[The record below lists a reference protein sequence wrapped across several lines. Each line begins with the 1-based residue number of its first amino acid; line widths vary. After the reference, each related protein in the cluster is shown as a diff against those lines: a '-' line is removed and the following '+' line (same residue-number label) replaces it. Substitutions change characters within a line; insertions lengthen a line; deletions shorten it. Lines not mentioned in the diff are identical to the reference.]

1 MELKINYEYTYFIY
15 PFAVKQ
21 SNYKKYIINLIKDKK
36 YILKFFDTFK
46 NIDLY
51 NYFTPNIRKNI
62 FQDFTFTKEKLN
74 AFSRISNSNKY
85 KIILEQDCIMF
96 EYKLEDDLPGKINE
110 KDGIFFKIVN
120 IELVCFK
127 TGICFL
133 LIKTNL
139 EETDRFSDLLNFNYK
154 FANINLE
161 NKDLKKIDKIKIQTN
176 TFDNMEEITQIIE
189 NVTGKRINAK
199 EFDIDDNTFLTY
211 SYVCIDSNNW
221 NKEVDFENIENEFL
235 KLSTISPSS
244 TNLNI
249 DYDKL
254 NIISNSIYMKL
265 RINNKGSFAICSSTD
280 VNNYT
285 KLPSLYENQYL
296 YTYLIAIHQRY
307 YLKLLSKEYDKRYSK
322 LVSEKFINFTKKI
335 WVNEVTTEDLGQKI
349 YKRCKEKLN
358 LNELYQEVKSK
369 YDIYYKQEKINKNI
383 KQNKI
388 IVLLIALSVIFGM
401 ANLVSWIFVYSI

>member
-176 TFDNMEEITQIIE
+176 TFDNMMIIH
-189 NVTGKRINAK
+189 
-199 EFDIDDNTFLTY
+199 F
-211 SYVCIDSNNW
+211 
-221 NKEVDFENIENEFL
+221 
-235 KLSTISPSS
+235 
-244 TNLNI
+244 
-249 DYDKL
+249 
-254 NIISNSIYMKL
+254 
-265 RINNKGSFAICSSTD
+265 
-280 VNNYT
+280 
-285 KLPSLYENQYL
+285 
-296 YTYLIAIHQRY
+296 
-307 YLKLLSKEYDKRYSK
+307 
-322 LVSEKFINFTKKI
+322 
-335 WVNEVTTEDLGQKI
+335 
-349 YKRCKEKLN
+349 
-358 LNELYQEVKSK
+358 
-369 YDIYYKQEKINKNI
+369 
-383 KQNKI
+383 
-388 IVLLIALSVIFGM
+388 
-401 ANLVSWIFVYSI
+401 